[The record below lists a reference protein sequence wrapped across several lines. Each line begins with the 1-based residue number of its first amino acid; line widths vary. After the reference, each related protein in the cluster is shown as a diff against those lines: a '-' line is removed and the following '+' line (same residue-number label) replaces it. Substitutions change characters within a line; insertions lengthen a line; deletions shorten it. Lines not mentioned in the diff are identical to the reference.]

1 MKRFLLIFL
10 LLPCALFSESIYT
23 CGLDTKVLQTNKVRL
38 SWSANIQNGKFLIY
52 RSDTGPIKSLSAL
65 SNAKLISIL
74 DIKGEQDQ
82 ELFRFPPYYDKVDKS
97 GDYYYLVLPDVTP
110 ITLDDL
116 LIGINLTIFPVTVDI
131 PLVPTNT
138 NAVKPAEPKLEITA
152 ISLLLYNT
160 NKVKLDWLSSVKK
173 QQFVIYRNNTQ
184 PISSPG
190 ILNYSKAIAVLETE
204 GGQYKNNYK
213 MPSYFDRL
221 EEPGEYYYAVL
232 PKKDKYEASDFVKND
247 NYTIAPVIV
256 KKPEPVKQPEKVTNI
271 IKLPEVTDFYIQK
284 INAKKSAGMVF
295 LFWELNSIGSQDFVF
310 NIYRSTTPIKSWS
323 QVNGT
328 TPYVQLENEFHYE
341 DYNLKFSAPYYYA
354 VVLQG
359 KNEIIQGKNATV
371 NPLIYDGAD
380 IEVPV
385 ITEVVNAKVAQL
397 PAAPQKTPVIQPQKK
412 TNTIKI
418 DVKTPETPVEPIV
431 IKKTNAIKI
440 KPAVKT
446 NKIEKIEQD
455 LLSEELNAEMEN
467 ENIEIIQPQTKTNKN
482 KPNMDNPDEW
492 VAIEDPNKP
501 PIQVKTNFIN
511 ISTNVIAQVD
521 GDEDTNYIIP
531 VTQVET
537 NIVEVIPVTNTGPVK
552 KKPGYV
558 IVTEEF
564 MPAVKTQKK
573 TPITDW
579 ANDDFVT
586 VDKTPAKKVQTVSVD
601 YFGLGVK
608 YYKKNSYNIAAEYL
622 KKALESADSSNM
634 SAVLFYLGK
643 SYYEMSNYKLA
654 LNYFAKLRQYDKSLG
669 DVWMS
674 LTLQRMGEQ

>member
-1 MKRFLLIFL
+1 MKIFLLIFL
-10 LLPCALFSESIYT
+10 LLPCALFAESIYT

-38 SWSANIQNGKFLIY
+38 QWSANTLNGKFLIY

-97 GDYYYLVLPDVTP
+97 GDYYYLVLPEVTP

-131 PLVPTNT
+131 PLIPTNT
-138 NAVKPAEPKLEITA
+138 NIVKPPEPKIEITA

-190 ILNYSKAIAVLETE
+190 ILNYSKVIAMLETE
-204 GGQYKNNYK
+204 GGQFQNNYK

-221 EEPGEYYYAVL
+221 DEPGEYYYAVL
-232 PKKDKYEASDFVKND
+232 PKKDKYEAADFVKND
-247 NYTIAPVIV
+247 NYTIAPVII
-256 KKPEPVKQPEKVTNI
+256 KKPEPVKQPEKATNI
-271 IKLPEVTDFYIQK
+271 VKMPEVTEFYIQK
-284 INAKKSAGMVF
+284 VNAKKSAGMVF
-295 LFWELNSIGSQDFVF
+295 LYWELNFLGSQDFVF
-310 NIYRSTTPIKSWS
+310 NIYRSAAPIKSWS

-328 TPYVQLENEFHYE
+328 IPYAQLENEFHYE

-359 KNEIIQGKNATV
+359 KNDIIPGKNATV
-371 NPLIYDGAD
+371 NPLIYDGAE

-385 ITEVVNAKVAQL
+385 ITEVVTDKVIKL
-397 PAAPQKTPVIQPQKK
+397 PAPKKTPVVQPQK

-418 DVKTPETPVEPIV
+418 DVKTPETL
-431 IKKTNAIKI
+431 IKKTNELKI
-440 KPAVKT
+440 MPAVKT

-482 KPNMDNPDEW
+482 KPKLDNPDEW
-492 VAIEDPNKP
+492 VVIEDPNKP

-521 GDEDTNYIIP
+521 EDEDTNYIIP
-531 VTQVET
+531 DTHEET
-537 NIVEVIPVTNTGPVK
+537 NIVEVIPVTNQGPVK
-552 KKPGYV
+552 KKPGYI

-564 MPAVKTQKK
+564 IPTVKTQKK
-573 TPITDW
+573 TPITEW

-586 VDKTPAKKVQTVSVD
+586 VDKTPAKKPQTVSVD

-643 SYYEMSNYKLA
+643 SYYEMSNYQLA